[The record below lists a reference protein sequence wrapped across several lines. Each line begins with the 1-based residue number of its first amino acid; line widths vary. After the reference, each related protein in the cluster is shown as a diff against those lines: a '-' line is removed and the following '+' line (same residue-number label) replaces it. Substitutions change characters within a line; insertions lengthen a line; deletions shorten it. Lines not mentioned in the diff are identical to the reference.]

1 MRLLLDT
8 HALAW
13 WLLDDSRLPARVKLL
28 VEDTD
33 NTIFASAISAYEA
46 AYKHRIGKWPEVR
59 PLVAA
64 FEEIVASQGLE
75 LLPISGKHAARAG
88 LYAIDHGDPFD
99 RMLAAQAEI
108 DDLFLATNDGRFSDF
123 NTRVVW

>member
-8 HALAW
+8 HTLAW
-13 WLLDDSRLPARVKLL
+13 WLLDDPRLPDRIRLL

-33 NTIFASAISAYEA
+33 NTVFASAISAYEA
-46 AYKHRIGKWPEVR
+46 AYKHRIGKWPQVA

-64 FEEIVASQGLE
+64 FEEIVASQGLD

-88 LYAIDHGDPFD
+88 LYAMDHRDPFD
-99 RMLAAQAEI
+99 RMLAAQSEV
-108 DDLFLATNDGRFSDF
+108 DDLVLATNDRRFSDF
-123 NTRVVW
+123 NTRILW

>member
-13 WLLDDSRLPARVKLL
+13 WLLDNSRLPDRVRRL

-46 AYKHRIGKWPEVR
+46 AYKHRVGKWPEVG
-59 PLVAA
+59 PLAAA
-64 FEEIVASQGLE
+64 FEEIVTSQGLE

-88 LYAIDHGDPFD
+88 LYAIDHSDPFD
-99 RMLAAQAEI
+99 RMLAAQAEVE
-108 DDLFLATNDGRFSDF
+108 DLSLATNDRRFADF
-123 NTRVVW
+123 GTRVVW

>member
-13 WLLDDSRLPARVKLL
+13 WLLDNPRLPDRVRLI

-46 AYKHRIGKWPEVR
+46 AYKHRIGKWPEVG

-64 FEEIVASQGLE
+64 FEEIVASQGFE
-75 LLPISGKHAARAG
+75 LLPISGKHATRAG
-88 LYAIDHGDPFD
+88 LHAVDHGDPFD
-99 RMLAAQAEI
+99 RMLAAQAEV
-108 DDLFLATNDGRFSDF
+108 DDLLVATNDRRFADF
-123 NTRVVW
+123 GTRVVW